1 MTAAEENEIRALLD
15 QGMTIREAIAKV
27 ISGKSVVPRKAR

>member
-1 MTAAEENEIRALLD
+1 MTAAEESEIKALLD

-27 ISGKSVVPRKAR
+27 IPGKRVVPKKAR